1 VSVALVP
8 VFDVVEFKAENRSSR
23 KACTELRAAATEFAS
38 ELAEV
43 VTAETLAPVDV
54 LVEPVD
60 VIAGVFGLLV
70 DVLAGVLAGVLV
82 DPMVVVALAALDE
95 PVAPDVSPS

>member
-8 VFDVVEFKAENRSSR
+8 VFDVGEFKAENRSSR
-23 KACTELRAAATEFAS
+23 KACTALRAAATEFAS

-43 VTAETLAPVDV
+43 VVAETLAPVDV

-60 VIAGVFGLLV
+60 VVAGVFGLLV
-70 DVLAGVLAGVLV
+70 DVLAGVIV
-82 DPMVVVALAALDE
+82 DPVVVVALPALDE
-95 PVAPDVSPS
+95 PVAPGVSPS